1 MTQAPAS
8 TRPAAGIDAG
18 TEERTPIA
26 VWLFLAA
33 LVASLF
39 SGFSGELGL
48 PLSPD
53 RPLYLLAIAFVLL
66 DARTERL
73 RWRWVYGV
81 MILMVLWVTL
91 SLLST
96 GGLSES
102 DKLFALFDRVV
113 MPFAMFIV
121 GALAFNTTRKR
132 ILLLRTGSL
141 IGIYLGISALIERW
155 GIDALVWPK
164 YIIRLHEQADF
175 WRALGPQGQPE
186 AFGMTCNL
194 AFFMAVL
201 LAKLDK
207 SAWRWV
213 AFLAIPLATAGSVLS
228 MTRSVWLGLLA
239 GVIICG
245 LILPE
250 FRRYVPAVLLGGA
263 ALIGIVLIL
272 FPSVAEDM
280 YIRLTTGDSLY
291 DRINTNNAALQ
302 IIAERPLT
310 GIGWGNFIQ
319 DNVLWVRQ
327 ADTYPLATVTIE
339 VHNVFLARGAET
351 GILGMVLWG
360 LAVLMGPVAVIL
372 ARPRTQEMA
381 WWKLLAL
388 AALLVWLFP
397 TMFSPNP
404 YPLPNILFWLL
415 AGVAGRGI
423 LVDLPKPESDRS
435 TSAQLGVR
443 DRGGGSTG

>member
-8 TRPAAGIDAG
+8 TRSGAWTGATAD
-18 TEERTPIA
+18 ERTPIA

-39 SGFSGELGL
+39 SGFSEELGL

-53 RPLYLLAIAFVLL
+53 RPLYLLAIVLVLL
-66 DARTERL
+66 DARTEKL

-96 GGLSES
+96 GGLGDS
-102 DKLFALFDRVV
+102 DKVFALFDRVV
-113 MPFAMFIV
+113 MPFAMFIM
-121 GALAFNTTRKR
+121 GALAFNTTRTR
-132 ILLLRTGSL
+132 ILLLRTGAL
-141 IGIYLGISALIERW
+141 IGIYLGISALTERL
-155 GIDALVWPK
+155 GLEALIWPK
-164 YIIRLHEQADF
+164 YIIRLHEETDF

-186 AFGMTCNL
+186 ALGMTCNL
-194 AFFMAVL
+194 ALFMAVL

-207 SAWRWV
+207 SAWRWI
-213 AFLAIPLATAGSVLS
+213 AFAAMPLATVGSVLS
-228 MTRSVWLGLLA
+228 MTRSVWVGLLA
-239 GVIICG
+239 GVVICG

-250 FRRYVPAVLLGGA
+250 FRRFVPAVLLA
-263 ALIGIVLIL
+263 AVALIGAVLIL

-280 YIRLTTGDSLY
+280 LIRLTTGASLY
-291 DRINTNNAALQ
+291 DRINTNNAALR
-302 IIAERPLT
+302 IIAEQPLT
-310 GIGWGNFIQ
+310 GIGWGNFIH

-388 AALLVWLFP
+388 AALLVWFFP

-404 YPLPNILFWLL
+404 YPLPNILFWLI

-423 LVDLPKPESDRS
+423 LVDLPRAEKRPER
-435 TSAQLGVR
+435 VR
-443 DRGGGSTG
+443 PN